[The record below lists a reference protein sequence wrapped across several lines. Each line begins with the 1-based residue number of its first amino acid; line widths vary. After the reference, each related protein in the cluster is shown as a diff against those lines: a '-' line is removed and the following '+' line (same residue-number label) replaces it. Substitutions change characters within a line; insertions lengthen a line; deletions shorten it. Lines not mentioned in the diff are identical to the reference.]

1 MKQKKSLIVFTSLL
15 ALGWGLKA
23 QSDYPFQQA
32 EMTNVTVSSGFWLP
46 RIETNRIVTVTSD
59 FKRNEETGRIHNF
72 EAAGRREGKGF
83 RGIAY
88 DDSDVF
94 KIIEGASY
102 TLATCRDAELEK
114 YLDNLISHIQA
125 HDSVEQNR
133 GRLAV
138 ERGPVV
144 YCAEGVDNG
153 GKVLDKAIRPNAKF
167 KRTTCNILGN
177 QYPAFC
183 VETTAKSELKLVP
196 YFSWCHRDVGEM
208 QTWFPVE

>member
-1 MKQKKSLIVFTSLL
+1 MKQKNSLIVFTSLL
-15 ALGWGLKA
+15 ALGWGLKP
-23 QSDYPFQQA
+23 QNGYCKIDRNWKKGD
-32 EMTNVTVSSGFWLP
+32 M
-46 RIETNRIVTVTSD
+46 IEVVMNMPV
-59 FKRNEETGRIHNF
+59 
-72 EAAGRREGKGF
+72 RR
-83 RGIAY
+83 
-88 DDSDVF
+88 
-94 KIIEGASY
+94 
-102 TLATCRDAELEK
+102 
-114 YLDNLISHIQA
+114 IQA